1 MARAV
6 WWPALTRGASFLF
19 RRCRSQGDRRLVR
32 ERRLERVESRATF
45 ALGPHS
51 RYPALRDEREVRTER
66 RSDGAASN
74 YTISRNFRVT
84 VKRLVFSDGAR

>member
-1 MARAV
+1 M
-6 WWPALTRGASFLF
+6 
-19 RRCRSQGDRRLVR
+19 R

-45 ALGPHS
+45 ALVPHS

-66 RSDGAASN
+66 CSDGAASN